1 MKQKMTGVILISVGL
16 IVIVAGIIILS
27 NSKKER
33 VNLNEEKQLITE
45 VATEDDEIT
54 VSSIIFPKNWTTS

>member
-54 VSSIIFPKNWTTS
+54 VSNIIFPKNWTTS